1 MGEGIAEI
9 YLKNDKVEEAEMF
22 FRTSLAPKEDV
33 HVYNRLGIALR
44 RQKKWV
50 KAIVEY
56 KKALLVEPK
65 NETIFL

>member
-1 MGEGIAEI
+1 
-9 YLKNDKVEEAEMF
+9 MF
-22 FRTSLAPKEDV
+22 FRTSLAQKEDV
-33 HVYNRLGIALR
+33 HVYNRMGIALR